1 MEMKWLSV
9 VILVVGLVT
18 GVAVHGSRAAPIA
31 RHSVAFAQCGAG
43 GALGDACQALTSR
56 LALGVE
62 EGPGDY
68 IGVVAA
74 IGAVGANE
82 AGIIGAGG
90 DISPDRWV
98 AVALAA
104 MDVARAVFQNWDRF
118 FGHDMALEPV
128 APASDG
134 VFDPAN

>member
-1 MEMKWLSV
+1 V
-9 VILVVGLVT
+9 
-18 GVAVHGSRAAPIA
+18 
-31 RHSVAFAQCGAG
+31 
-43 GALGDACQALTSR
+43 LTSR
-56 LALGVE
+56 LALGFE

-68 IGVVAA
+68 IGVVSA
-74 IGAVGANE
+74 IGSVGANE

-104 MDVARAVFQNWDRF
+104 MEVARAVFQNWDRF
-118 FGHDMALEPV
+118 FGHDMALGPV
-128 APASDG
+128 VPALDG

>member
-1 MEMKWLSV
+1 MKWLIV
-9 VILVVGLVT
+9 VMLAVALVG
-18 GVAVHGSRAAPIA
+18 GVAVHGSRAAPA
-31 RHSVAFAQCGAG
+31 AGQSVAFAQCAG
-43 GALGDACQALTSR
+43 GGVSEACRALSSR

-68 IGVVAA
+68 IGVVSA
-74 IGAVGANE
+74 IGAVGARE
-82 AGIIGAGG
+82 GGIIGAGG

-118 FGHDMALEPV
+118 FGNDLALTPAVPV
-128 APASDG
+128 SDG
-134 VFDPAN
+134 VFDPAG